1 MWCVGSALCRDEA
14 LRLLRMIPE
23 SRILRL
29 FAETL
34 KKHLH
39 YRRLLGW
46 AVDPIA
52 YSEEFKKLGINEVS
66 SNKGE
71 SDSDYILR
79 QMAQFMPLSFWC
91 EFFDCDPETAAQ
103 RMRKSPPFSKHIY
116 LTDTILGYKDRDW
129 AYHVLKD
136 ERVLQSPDL
145 MQLVPLLSVEQREQ
159 LNLSGKVDRNFYI
172 SQWFGEDDSEWGE
185 RFSQGVLKM
194 IYGMDYCYY
203 DRPTCEALTLRL
215 PASMYDYVVALG
227 ASRESSA
234 SHWEFTVRLQ
244 QLLLMK
250 KDIIQAF

>member
-1 MWCVGSALCRDEA
+1 M
-14 LRLLRMIPE
+14 
-23 SRILRL
+23 
-29 FAETL
+29 TL

-46 AVDPIA
+46 SVDPIA
-52 YSEEFKKLGINEVS
+52 YTEEFKKLGINEVS

-79 QMAQFMPLSFWC
+79 QMAQCMPLSFWC

-136 ERVLQSPDL
+136 ERVLQSSDL

-159 LNLSGKVDRNFYI
+159 LNLSGKADRNFYI
-172 SQWFGEDDSEWGE
+172 VNGSARTTASGE
-185 RFSQGVLKM
+185 RNSPGV
-194 IYGMDYCYY
+194 C
-203 DRPTCEALTLRL
+203 
-215 PASMYDYVVALG
+215 
-227 ASRESSA
+227 
-234 SHWEFTVRLQ
+234 
-244 QLLLMK
+244 
-250 KDIIQAF
+250 

>member
-1 MWCVGSALCRDEA
+1 
-14 LRLLRMIPE
+14 
-23 SRILRL
+23 
-29 FAETL
+29 
-34 KKHLH
+34 
-39 YRRLLGW
+39 
-46 AVDPIA
+46 
-52 YSEEFKKLGINEVS
+52 
-66 SNKGE
+66 
-71 SDSDYILR
+71 
-79 QMAQFMPLSFWC
+79 
-91 EFFDCDPETAAQ
+91 
-103 RMRKSPPFSKHIY
+103 
-116 LTDTILGYKDRDW
+116 
-129 AYHVLKD
+129 
-136 ERVLQSPDL
+136 

-203 DRPTCEALTLRL
+203 DRPTCEALALRL

>member
-1 MWCVGSALCRDEA
+1 MEEVRGVNPSFTVRDEA

-52 YSEEFKKLGINEVS
+52 YSEELKLGINEVS

-91 EFFDCDPETAAQ
+91 EFFDCDSRAAAQ
-103 RMRKSPPFSKHIY
+103 RMRKSPPLKKHIY

-145 MQLVPLLSVEQREQ
+145 MQLVPLLSVEQR
-159 LNLSGKVDRNFYI
+159 NN
-172 SQWFGEDDSEWGE
+172 
-185 RFSQGVLKM
+185 
-194 IYGMDYCYY
+194 
-203 DRPTCEALTLRL
+203 
-215 PASMYDYVVALG
+215 
-227 ASRESSA
+227 
-234 SHWEFTVRLQ
+234 
-244 QLLLMK
+244 
-250 KDIIQAF
+250 